1 MYIYIYSDRDASN
14 WISSYSPSRLQIAWV
29 LRFSSA
35 LRSKISKARL
45 GRDGRMFHWRCQA
58 AKLRREKLGIWDSH
72 SGQNFWG
79 MRHDI
84 LDTVLDTRADV
95 SGKSPIAVDFT
106 DIRLFL
112 AGIIV
117 YELELGAWPEMVL
130 EHVGTNQIISGG
142 VMNIVGTTTRNLRFG
157 MFLVAFFVYS
167 CVHESLNG
175 MYFFAK

>member
-1 MYIYIYSDRDASN
+1 MYIYIERDASN
-14 WISSYSPSRLQIAWV
+14 WISFYSPSRLQIAWV

-35 LRSKISKARL
+35 LRCKISKARL

-58 AKLRREKLGIWDSH
+58 ARLRREKLGIWDSH
-72 SGQNFWG
+72 SGQDFWC

-84 LDTVLDTRADV
+84 LDTRADV
-95 SGKSPIAVDFT
+95 SGKSPTAVDFT

-117 YELELGAWPEMVL
+117 YELELEAWPETVL

-175 MYFFAK
+175 MFFFAK